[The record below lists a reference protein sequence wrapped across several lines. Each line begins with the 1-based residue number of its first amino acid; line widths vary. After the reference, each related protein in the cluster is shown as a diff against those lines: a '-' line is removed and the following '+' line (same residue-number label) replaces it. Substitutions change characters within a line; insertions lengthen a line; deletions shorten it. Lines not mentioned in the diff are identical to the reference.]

1 MNQLKT
7 NTHSPYRRG
16 ADFGVYFGLYLTAL
30 FFASA
35 FSISAPLLSF
45 LSLVLI
51 AGVPFVIYFMLR
63 TSYRKDYCKTLFS
76 SLWMEGI
83 AIFFFGGLI
92 ASFVSVVYMRW
103 INPDFINT
111 QVDTLI
117 DLYRSIDWDRGHE
130 MADIFQRAREQHL
143 LPSAIQI
150 TVDMLWLIVFS
161 GSILSMLM
169 ALLVQAA
176 NKSTQKPI

>member
-1 MNQLKT
+1 MNQLKS

-16 ADFGVYFGLYLTAL
+16 ADFGIYFGMYLTAL
-30 FFASA
+30 FFSSA
-35 FSISAPLLSF
+35 FSTNIPF
-45 LSLVLI
+45 LSLMSLLLM
-51 AGVPFVIYFMLR
+51 AGVPFLIYFMLR
-63 TSYRKDYCKTLFS
+63 SSYRRDYCKTLFS

-92 ASFVSVVYMRW
+92 ASFISVIYMRW

-117 DLYRSIDWDRGHE
+117 ELYRSIDWDRGHE
-130 MADIFQRAREQHL
+130 MADIFQRAKEQHL
-143 LPSAIQI
+143 LPSPIQI

-176 NKSTQKPI
+176 NKSTKSKI